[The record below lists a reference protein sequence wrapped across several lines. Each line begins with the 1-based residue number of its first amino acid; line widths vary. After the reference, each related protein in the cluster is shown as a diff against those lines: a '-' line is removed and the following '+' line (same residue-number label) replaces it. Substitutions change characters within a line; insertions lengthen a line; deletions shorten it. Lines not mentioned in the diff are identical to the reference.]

1 MKKILLLLSL
11 LVSVFTF
18 AQNKGITYQA
28 VIYSTNGESIPGIH
42 NSNSPM
48 VNKAVCLQFSIVDEN
63 TQTEYQE
70 KVSVT
75 TDDYGMV
82 NLVIGNGTQTAGYA
96 SSFNAIVWTNAQKYL
111 KVSLDQSGNCSAFEE
126 ISNQVLTY
134 VPFALAAN
142 SATTV
147 SGVVSIA
154 HGGTNATTLVG
165 AKTNLQLQNV
175 DNTSDLNKP
184 LSTATQITLNTK
196 VDKVTGKEL
205 STNDYT
211 TVEKNKLAAIAG
223 TNTGDQD
230 LSSYATNVALAT
242 KVDKVTGKELSTND
256 YTTVE
261 KIKLA
266 AISGLNTGDQDLSSY
281 ATNVSLATKVDKVTG
296 KELSTND
303 YTTVEKT
310 KLAAITGTNTGDQ
323 DLSLYATTNS
333 VALKANAA
341 NVTSI
346 LATKV
351 DKVTGKELSSNDYTT
366 VDKTKLAA
374 ISGVNTGDQD
384 LSLLASTALVA
395 LKANTADVTSSLAA
409 KVDIVTGKDLS
420 TNDYTTAEK
429 TKLAAISGVNTGDQD
444 LSLYATNANLALKAP
459 LASPN
464 FTGFMGL
471 NNRAEFGQNIEREQ
485 PSLKLIGFS
494 KAGTGVNSFWP
505 SQPYAGGGLEIGDG
519 GAVRLVIY
527 RKSSNSFNIST
538 TGSLHEGIGINADSY
553 DPAYTLDING
563 TLGVRNSITSMGTI
577 TAGSVTYPNVDGT
590 SGQVLA
596 TNGAGVA
603 AWTSPSSSSGSNFV
617 DLNSNQTIAGNK
629 NFTGNIGIGTSSNY
643 ASSKLHINGNGLVV
657 WGGTGTLLDASGNS
671 HGYTEDVALT
681 VDGKANNDILR
692 LRDSQPNT
700 LLVVDK
706 DGNMGIG
713 NTSPSQK
720 LEVTG
725 NIKTSGK
732 LITGTITLPNTDGIS
747 GQVLSTNGT
756 GDVVWSTPS
765 IISTANFVD
774 LTSNQTIAGNK
785 TISGITSVSNS
796 TVSTDTSSG
805 ALVVTG
811 GTGIAGNLNVG
822 GNENIIGSLGIG
834 ARTTNSSVVLDINS
848 TTKGVLFPRL
858 TLLQRDLI
866 ASPVKGLIVL
876 CTDCGSTGSILGE
889 VQMFNGIT
897 WQNISG
903 ANASSVGSESL
914 PVLGSS
920 FQGGLVGYI
929 LAAGDPGY
937 EAGKIKGLVVTATD
951 VAAAAG
957 IRYDAGTALAGI
969 NNSGTAIGTGLAN
982 TLASYT
988 AYGSVNRSIPKI
1000 AMDFSIVENG
1010 ITYDDWY
1017 IPSRD
1022 ELLKIHSNKALL
1034 GSFPSP
1040 RGYWSSSLWTNSQA
1054 GTIVI
1059 FSDTRGYYGGDG
1071 TDDGR
1076 DRVRLVRSFSVTL
1089 ETTIT
1094 ANNFNG
1100 NATSATNVTGIVA
1113 IANGGTGSNT
1123 QNFTDLSTN
1132 QTISGTKTF
1141 SSDLYVSGLRIGGT
1155 SNATLLGANAL
1166 GGPFSTTI
1174 GNNASSPSS
1183 YSVAIGRNSNAM
1195 SSYSLAI
1202 GGLSAKASESYSLA
1216 IGGNAPEATGVY
1228 STAIG
1233 GSLPKASGLQS
1244 TALGSSTTASGQNS
1258 TALGYGAT
1266 VSSNNS
1272 IQLGNTSITDVKTSG
1287 TITGAGFKT
1296 SGGTSSQF
1304 LKADGSLDSNNY
1316 LTSGTV
1322 GSNFVN
1328 LTTNQ
1333 NIDGYKIF
1341 AKDITINNI
1350 QLGNGSFA
1358 DVSNISIGS
1367 NTLMNNLS
1375 GLNNIAIGRDAA
1387 HQNSTGSSNIIIGDG
1402 ANYYNESSSDIVAI
1416 GFHSLHA
1423 EKGVGNVAIGSFSG
1437 ARGNISDNLTNS
1449 TFLGTGTNANDGTI
1463 DNATAIGNG
1472 AIVEASNTIQLG
1484 NTNIIN
1490 VKTSGALTT
1499 GGITYPTLSGTSG
1512 QVLTADGNGAANW
1525 TNVGVSTNQITDL
1538 QSQIAQLQAQIAS
1551 LNFVNGF
1558 FPKVTIGNQ
1567 VWSSTNLDVTTYRD
1581 GSPIPQVTDPTEWA
1595 NLTTGAW
1602 CYMNNDPNNNQPYG
1616 KLYNWYAIHD
1626 SRGLAPVGYH
1636 VATEADFLTLIGA
1649 TGGDSQS
1656 GWTLKEVGSTHWNQN
1671 YQNGSTNSTGF
1682 TAVGGGLRNGGDGS
1696 FIQFNRLSV
1705 FHLSDTFTDSNGIY
1719 YPHYR
1724 VIRADDG
1731 AVFMD
1736 WMGLVPTNGF
1746 SVRFV
1751 KD

>member
-1 MKKILLLLSL
+1 MKKILLLLVV
-11 LVSVFTF
+11 LVSSVTF
-18 AQNKGITYQA
+18 SQNNGITYQA
-28 VIYSTNGESIPGIH
+28 VIYSTTGESVPGIK
-42 NSNSPM
+42 NFNSPLA
-48 VNKAVCLQFSIVDEN
+48 NKAICLQFSIVDEN

-70 KVSVT
+70 KVTVT
-75 TDDYGMV
+75 TDDFGMV
-82 NLVIGNGTQTAGYA
+82 NLIIGNGTQTGGYV

-154 HGGTNATTLVG
+154 HGGTNATTVLG

-184 LSTATQITLNTK
+184 LSTATQTALNTK
-196 VDKVTGKEL
+196 VDK
-205 STNDYT
+205 
-211 TVEKNKLAAIAG
+211 
-223 TNTGDQD
+223 
-230 LSSYATNVALAT
+230 
-242 KVDKVTGKELSTND
+242 
-256 YTTVE
+256 
-261 KIKLA
+261 
-266 AISGLNTGDQDLSSY
+266 
-281 ATNVSLATKVDKVTG
+281 
-296 KELSTND
+296 
-303 YTTVEKT
+303 
-310 KLAAITGTNTGDQ
+310 
-323 DLSLYATTNS
+323 
-333 VALKANAA
+333 
-341 NVTSI
+341 
-346 LATKV
+346 
-351 DKVTGKELSSNDYTT
+351 
-366 VDKTKLAA
+366 
-374 ISGVNTGDQD
+374 
-384 LSLLASTALVA
+384 
-395 LKANTADVTSSLAA
+395 
-409 KVDIVTGKDLS
+409 VTGKDLS

-429 TKLAAISGVNTGDQD
+429 TKLASLGGTPDLSSYATLVNLNTKVDKVTGKDLSTNDYTTDEKSKLGSISGVNTGDQD

-464 FTGFMGL
+464 FTGIMSL

-494 KAGTGVNSFWP
+494 KSGTGVNSFWP
-505 SQPYAGGGLEIGDG
+505 TQPYAGGGLEIGDG

-527 RKSSNSFNIST
+527 RKSSNTFNIST
-538 TGSLHEGIGINADSY
+538 TGSLNEGIGINADSY

-563 TLGVRNSITSMGTI
+563 TLGVRNSITSTGTI
-577 TAGSVTYPNVDGT
+577 TAGAVTYPNVDGT

-603 AWTSPSSSSGSNFV
+603 AWTSPSSSS
-617 DLNSNQTIAGNK
+617 
-629 NFTGNIGIGTSSNY
+629 
-643 ASSKLHINGNGLVV
+643 AS
-657 WGGTGTLLDASGNS
+657 
-671 HGYTEDVALT
+671 
-681 VDGKANNDILR
+681 
-692 LRDSQPNT
+692 
-700 LLVVDK
+700 
-706 DGNMGIG
+706 
-713 NTSPSQK
+713 
-720 LEVTG
+720 
-725 NIKTSGK
+725 
-732 LITGTITLPNTDGIS
+732 
-747 GQVLSTNGT
+747 
-756 GDVVWSTPS
+756 
-765 IISTANFVD
+765 NFVD

-811 GTGIAGNLNVG
+811 GTGIGGNLNVG
-822 GNENIIGSLGIG
+822 GNGNIIGSLGIG
-834 ARTTNSSVVLDINS
+834 TNSTNSSVVLDINS

-858 TLLQRDLI
+858 TLAQRNLI
-866 ASPVKGLIVL
+866 ASPAKGLILL

-889 VQMFNGIT
+889 VQMFNGLT

-1000 AMDFSIVENG
+1000 AMDYSIIDNG

-1022 ELLKIHSNKALL
+1022 ELLKIHSNKAVL

-1132 QTISGTKTF
+1132 QTIAGSKTF
-1141 SSDLYVSGLRIGGT
+1141 SADLNVSGLTIGGT
-1155 SNATLLGANAL
+1155 SNTTILGANAS

-1202 GGLSAKASESYSLA
+1202 GGLAAKASQSYSLA

-1233 GSLPKASGLQS
+1233 GSVPKATALQS

-1266 VSSNNS
+1266 VSSNN
-1272 IQLGNTSITDVKTSG
+1272 
-1287 TITGAGFKT
+1287 
-1296 SGGTSSQF
+1296 
-1304 LKADGSLDSNNY
+1304 
-1316 LTSGTV
+1316 
-1322 GSNFVN
+1322 
-1328 LTTNQ
+1328 
-1333 NIDGYKIF
+1333 
-1341 AKDITINNI
+1341 
-1350 QLGNGSFA
+1350 
-1358 DVSNISIGS
+1358 
-1367 NTLMNNLS
+1367 
-1375 GLNNIAIGRDAA
+1375 
-1387 HQNSTGSSNIIIGDG
+1387 
-1402 ANYYNESSSDIVAI
+1402 
-1416 GFHSLHA
+1416 
-1423 EKGVGNVAIGSFSG
+1423 
-1437 ARGNISDNLTNS
+1437 
-1449 TFLGTGTNANDGTI
+1449 
-1463 DNATAIGNG
+1463 
-1472 AIVEASNTIQLG
+1472 TIQLG
-1484 NTNIIN
+1484 NAAITNVN
-1490 VKTSGALTT
+1490 TNGTLSAFGFKT
-1499 GGITYPTLSGTSG
+1499 PSGTSS
-1512 QVLTADGNGAANW
+1512 QYLMADGSLSDTSLIN
-1525 TNVGVSTNQITDL
+1525 DL
-1538 QSQIAQLQAQIAS
+1538 QSQITQLQSQIAS
-1551 LNFVNGF
+1551 LNFANGF
-1558 FPKVTIGNQ
+1558 FPKVTISNQ
-1567 VWSSTNLDVTTYRD
+1567 VWSSKNLDVTTYRD
-1581 GSPIPQVTDPTEWA
+1581 GSPIPQVTDPTQWA

-1602 CYMNNDPNNNQPYG
+1602 CYANNDSNNNQTYG
-1616 KLYNWYAIHD
+1616 KLYNWFAIKD
-1626 SRGLAPVGYH
+1626 PRGIAPAGYH
-1636 VATEADFLTLIGA
+1636 VPTEADFVNLIA
-1649 TGGDSQS
+1649 NTGGSSQS
-1656 GWTLKEVGSTHWNQN
+1656 GWALKEIGSTHWFNN
-1671 YQNGSTNSTGF
+1671 YGEGSTNSSGF
-1682 TAVGGGLRNGGDGS
+1682 TAVGSGLRLSDGN
-1696 FIQFNRLSV
+1696 FIQFNRLAIY
-1705 FHLSDTFTDSNGIY
+1705 HLSDTFTDSNGNY
-1719 YPHYR
+1719 LPHYR

-1731 AVFMD
+1731 EVFMD
-1736 WMGLVPTNGF
+1736 WIGLDPRNGF
-1746 SVRFV
+1746 SIRLV